1 MPQLTFKGI
10 KRQSVIDISKALI
23 DELETIIN
31 VPREHFALEHVDSMY
46 IMDGKEA
53 AEYPLIYV
61 NLFDRGREVED
72 RVAKVITKHVHHAG
86 YKNVDVIFATLE
98 RSRYY
103 ENGEHF

>member
-1 MPQLTFKGI
+1 MPQITFKNI
-10 KRQSVIDISKALI
+10 KRQSVIDMSKALT
-23 DELETIIN
+23 DELQSIIN

-61 NLFDRGREVED
+61 NLFDRGRETED
-72 RVAKVITKHVHHAG
+72 KVAKAITKHVQNAG
-86 YKNVDVIFATLE
+86 YKNVDVIFTILE
-98 RSRYY
+98 RTRYY